1 MIGRRLILSGL
12 FGGAALAAHAPGSS
26 HAGEES
32 AVPGPGGG
40 SIRGLD
46 HVGLAVHDIEAATAF
61 LRNGLGAEVIYENL
75 VEGRD
80 APQQGA
86 ETEERLGLTQGARIT
101 AIRMLRLGHGPG
113 LELFQIAAPDQ
124 HGPARASDL
133 GWQHIAVY
141 ADDLD
146 AALHRFAAAGGTIL
160 GAPHDLPAKESGSGN
175 RFCYARAPFGAL
187 VEFITYP
194 SPLPYE
200 AGTALR
206 RWKPPVVG

>member
-12 FGGAALAAHAPGSS
+12 FGGLALAAHAPGRG
-26 HAGEES
+26 HAE
-32 AVPGPGGG
+32 GG
-40 SIRGLD
+40 SAAPRLDGRVRGLD
-46 HVGLAVHDIEAATAF
+46 HVGMAVHDIEAATDF
-61 LRNGLGAEVIYENL
+61 LRNGLGAEVIYETL
-75 VEGRD
+75 KKGE
-80 APQQGA
+80 AAQAGA
-86 ETEERLGLTQGARIT
+86 DTEERLGLAKGARIS

-113 LELFQIAAPDQ
+113 LELFEIESPDQ
-124 HGPARASDL
+124 NAPARASDL

-146 AALHRFAAAGGTIL
+146 AALRRFEAAGGEIL
-160 GAPHDLPAKESGSGN
+160 GKPHGLPPKERGEGN

-194 SPLPYE
+194 SPQPYE
-200 AGTALR
+200 AETPLR

>member
-12 FGGAALAAHAPGSS
+12 FGGVALAAHAQRRGQTQGTGTMRPG
-26 HAGEES
+26 AQ
-32 AVPGPGGG
+32 PL
-40 SIRGLD
+40 RGLD

-61 LRNGLGAEVIYENL
+61 LRAGLGAEVIYETL
-75 VEGRD
+75 KKGEDAQEG
-80 APQQGA
+80 PG
-86 ETEERLGLTQGARIT
+86 TEERLGLARGARIT

-113 LELFQIAAPDQ
+113 LELFQIEAPEQDA
-124 HGPARASDL
+124 PARASDL

-146 AALHRFAAAGGTIL
+146 AALRRFEAAGGTIL
-160 GAPHDLPAKESGSGN
+160 GKPHELPPKERGPGN

-194 SPLPYE
+194 SPQPYE
-200 AGTALR
+200 AETPLR